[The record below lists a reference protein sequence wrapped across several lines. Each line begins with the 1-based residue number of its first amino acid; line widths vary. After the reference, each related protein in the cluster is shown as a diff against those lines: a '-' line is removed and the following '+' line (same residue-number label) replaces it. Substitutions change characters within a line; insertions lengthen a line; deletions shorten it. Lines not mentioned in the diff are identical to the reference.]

1 MEAEGWWR
9 GGDAT
14 CPITRHVL
22 ARSHRSG
29 AKLLDFTFCPR
40 RAEMDAHVLKT
51 LLQIHLASD
60 ASATLH
66 VPYILA
72 TLKPEHLAPTSH
84 LPKWTNRIHSLL
96 HSKEPGG
103 RWAGLSLAIASA
115 RLSRSLEAAER
126 KGAMVSGEGGPSA
139 GGYSAR
145 SSMSSLGAKVPE
157 VVSGKCI
164 LERPCRVTWYTRCE
178 DLEIGL
184 TTRTTRAAVP
194 HG

>member
-1 MEAEGWWR
+1 MRPLLLLLLELLLLIPKHMVKEPKLRRHHRRHPQTYKREHRRVQHGEGR
-9 GGDAT
+9 RQKACGARGDAT

-72 TLKPEHLAPTSH
+72 TLEPEHLAPSSH
-84 LPKWTNRIHSLL
+84 LSKWTNRIHSLL

-103 RWAGLSLAIASA
+103 RWAGLSLAMTSA
-115 RLSRSLEAAER
+115 RLSRSFMIDCAQDWLT
-126 KGAMVSGEGGPSA
+126 VSFALLSVCTIMN
-139 GGYSAR
+139 Y
-145 SSMSSLGAKVPE
+145 V
-157 VVSGKCI
+157 
-164 LERPCRVTWYTRCE
+164 
-178 DLEIGL
+178 
-184 TTRTTRAAVP
+184 
-194 HG
+194 